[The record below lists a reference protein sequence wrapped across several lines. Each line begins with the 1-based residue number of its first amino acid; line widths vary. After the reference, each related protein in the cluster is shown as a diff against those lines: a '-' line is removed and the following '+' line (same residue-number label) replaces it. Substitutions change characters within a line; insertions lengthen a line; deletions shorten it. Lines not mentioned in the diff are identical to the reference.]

1 MFKKQEGKPVG
12 WSIVCVER
20 RIVIMGEEI
29 LKSRVGPFRI
39 KKRILSQ
46 MLWKVREYFK
56 KSLKRLSCVEN
67 RPREA
72 EARG

>member
-29 LKSRVGPFRI
+29 LKTRVGPFRI

-46 MLWKVREYFK
+46 ML
-56 KSLKRLSCVEN
+56 
-67 RPREA
+67 
-72 EARG
+72 